1 MKSVY
6 IHIPFCKSICSYCDF
21 CKMYYNSK
29 FVNDYLEALEKEIKS
44 NYKNEVISTLYIGG
58 GTPNCLSND
67 ELKKLF
73 DIVKIFKLDKDYEFT
88 IECNVEFITTDNL
101 KIFKDNKVNRLS
113 IGIESVNSNNLK
125 YLNRNYDKKLVEE
138 KVLLAKKYF
147 NNINGDL
154 IYALPNSNI
163 KDLEEDISFL
173 LSLDLEHISTYSL
186 IIEDNT
192 ILKNNSAKNIDE
204 EVD

>member
-101 KIFKDNKVNRLS
+101 KIFKDNR
-113 IGIESVNSNNLK
+113 SVN
-125 YLNRNYDKKLVEE
+125 
-138 KVLLAKKYF
+138 
-147 NNINGDL
+147 IN
-154 IYALPNSNI
+154 
-163 KDLEEDISFL
+163 
-173 LSLDLEHISTYSL
+173 
-186 IIEDNT
+186 
-192 ILKNNSAKNIDE
+192 
-204 EVD
+204 